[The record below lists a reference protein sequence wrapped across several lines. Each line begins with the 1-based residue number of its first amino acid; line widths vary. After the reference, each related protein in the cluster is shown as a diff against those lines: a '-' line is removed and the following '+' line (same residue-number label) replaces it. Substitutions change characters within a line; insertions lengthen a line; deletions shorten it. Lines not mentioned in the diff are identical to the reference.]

1 MTGSAPSRL
10 QRLLWRVEAM
20 GFDLVAGALRLLPVD
35 AASALGGNLLKLVG
49 PLSGAHRTAHRNLR
63 LAFPEMTPERRA
75 EIVKAQW
82 ENFGRYIAEMTMM
95 DRMTPANGRVE
106 VVGAERLAQIARDHT
121 PMVFISG
128 HLSNME
134 IMPSAILASGVDC
147 VITGR
152 ALNNPYVNERL
163 IESRRRY
170 GVILFAPKGSDGTRE
185 MLQALKEGRSV
196 ALMNDQKNNQGIAAP
211 FFGHLCH
218 TASGP
223 TKMALLRTGGVLQPM
238 SVQRRKGARF
248 RVVVH
253 DPIVLAQTGDRT
265 ADVEAGVRQINA
277 FIEARVRER
286 PEEWFWVHKRWAK
299 EAYDSLEGAGHK
311 G

>member
-1 MTGSAPSRL
+1 MNGSTAGL
-10 QRLLWRVEAM
+10 GQRALWRLEAF
-20 GFDLVAGALRLLPVD
+20 GYDVITALLRLMPVD
-35 AASALGGNLLKLVG
+35 TASAFGGNLLKLVG
-49 PLSGAHRTAHRNLR
+49 PLSGAHRTADRNLR
-63 LAFPEMTPERRA
+63 LAFPDMTPERRA

-95 DRMTPANGRVE
+95 DRLTPASGRVE
-106 VVGAERLAQIARDHT
+106 VVGAERLAQIAKDHT
-121 PMVFISG
+121 AIVFVSG

-134 IMPSAILASGVDC
+134 IMPSAILAAGVDC

-152 ALNNPYVNERL
+152 AMNNPYVNDRV

-170 GVILFAPKGSDGTRE
+170 GVTLFAPKGSDGTRE
-185 MLQALKEGRSV
+185 MLQALRQGRSV
-196 ALMNDQKNNQGIAAP
+196 ALMNDQKNNQGVAAP
-211 FFGHLCH
+211 FFGHLAH

-223 TKMALLRTGGVLQPM
+223 TKMALRTGGVIQPM
-238 SVQRRKGARF
+238 SVQRLKGARF

-253 DPIVLAQTGDRT
+253 DPIVLEQTGDKH

-286 PEEWFWVHKRWAK
+286 PEEWFWVHRRWAK
-299 EAYDSLEGAGHK
+299 EAYATLDAPAPID
-311 G
+311 

>member
-1 MTGSAPSRL
+1 MTGSKVAPG
-10 QRLLWRVEAM
+10 QHLLWRLEAF
-20 GFDLVAGALRLLPVD
+20 GYDIVTGLLRAMPVD
-35 AASALGGNLLKLVG
+35 MASAFGGNLLKLVG
-49 PLSGAHRTAHRNLR
+49 PLSGAHKTADRNLR
-63 LAFPEMTPERRA
+63 LAFPEMTAERRA
-75 EIVKAQW
+75 QIVKAQW

-95 DRMTPANGRVE
+95 DRLTPASGRVE
-106 VVGAERLAQIARDHT
+106 VVGAERLAQIAHDHT
-121 PMVFISG
+121 PMVFVSG

-134 IMPSAILASGVDC
+134 IMPSAILAAGVDC

-152 ALNNPYVNERL
+152 ALNNPYVNDRL
-163 IESRRRY
+163 IENRRRY

-185 MLQALKEGRSV
+185 MLQALRQGRSV
-196 ALMNDQKNNQGIAAP
+196 ALMNDQKNNMGVAAP
-211 FFGHLCH
+211 FFGHPAH

-223 TKMALLRTGGVLQPM
+223 TKMALRTGGVIQPM
-238 SVQRRKGARF
+238 SVQRLKGARF

-253 DPIVLAQTGDRT
+253 DPIILAQTGDKQ

-299 EAYDSLEGAGHK
+299 EAYDSLEAG